1 MALLLPIW
9 QKFRISHTYLK
20 ENHKQCQFHNRNMQC
35 LNSTQVS
42 ASLFSHSRASAGW
55 LQTVGEWL
63 FHSSLAGLLLN
74 PILLPPFV
82 TLPGSELGG
91 VGGGGREKGEE
102 KALLNMNFAWA
113 WEVFEAVSLLEPSFP
128 ITGVSTTHLY
138 RNPCCGTL
146 YLFWLLTCGFFFSL
160 WAYGG
165 VSPC

>member
-91 VGGGGREKGEE
+91 VGGGGEGERGRKSFTQHE
-102 KALLNMNFAWA
+102 LCLSLGGIWSCVSSRTIFPHHWSLYHPSLPQ
-113 WEVFEAVSLLEPSFP
+113 SLLWYIVPLLAA
-128 ITGVSTTHLY
+128 HLW
-138 RNPCCGTL
+138 
-146 YLFWLLTCGFFFSL
+146 FLL
-160 WAYGG
+160 
-165 VSPC
+165 